1 MSDLTSLVSHQLS
14 IYLFNQD
21 NTVLK
26 YAPNLPVH
34 CSSTSASSYFN
45 CTLEK
50 KKSSVLCPYSSA
62 QTLILERDMFYTVES
77 AARGARNGWLQLAG
91 AEHWTR
97 ILNVRVHADLR
108 SGKRR
113 KPNYHP
119 IGCSGRMPPTA
130 CSGAGCCL
138 VAWITSTAKW
148 VEDVGMSE
156 RGGNVPLSRHVACAT
171 VVLTCGILMQ
181 RWWWLEIPV
190 LRATKGRTAVHR
202 ITDSLHPRGKTGKN
216 SEKTHGDRKG
226 RKYMWY
232 KVFVVLYIQW
242 KCT

>member
-1 MSDLTSLVSHQLS
+1 M
-14 IYLFNQD
+14 
-21 NTVLK
+21 LK
-26 YAPNLPVH
+26 YAPNLPFH

-45 CTLEK
+45 CTSGK
-50 KKSSVLCPYSSA
+50 KKKTHGVLCPYSSA
-62 QTLILERDMFYTVES
+62 QTLILERDMFSTVES
-77 AARGARNGWLQLAG
+77 AAQGAKNGWLQLAR

-97 ILNVRVHADLR
+97 ILYECVHADLK

-119 IGCSGRMPPTA
+119 VGCSGRMPPTA
-130 CSGAGCCL
+130 CSGLGCCH

-148 VEDVGMSE
+148 FEDVGMSK
-156 RGGNVPLSRHVACAT
+156 RVGNVPLGRHVACAT
-171 VVLTCGILMQ
+171 VVLTCRILMQ

-190 LRATKGRTAVHR
+190 LHATKGRTAVHR
-202 ITDSLHPRGKTGKN
+202 ITYSPNPRGKTGKN

-226 RKYMWY
+226 RKYMWN
-232 KVFVVLYIQW
+232 KVFVVLYIHW